1 MNTKLKAC
9 YFYLVICLAA
19 GLPATASA
27 DLLTDLGGFQISF
40 NSAGINSGS
49 YDQPG
54 ADYNTFDAL
63 QGFST
68 GSVFAF
74 DTFNFQE
81 DTLLSFTTISSNAY
95 YDGFHDPNFTNQF
108 GFVNN
113 QGDFTSVVSA
123 GAGLGGTGQA
133 VVGAGDDFSLALLSG
148 AGNLFQANES
158 ENPDGATHLIGY
170 QVAQDVTVTIENA
183 NLFGASFTIDLF
195 AGDILI
201 FVEDLLSQGNDVTN
215 WCTEVVCDGDFDYND
230 FVLVVRAEPIPEPAT
245 MTLLGLGLGGAIMRR
260 RRREEDEEEEQEAA
274 A

>member
-1 MNTKLKAC
+1 MNTKLKNL
-9 YFYLVICLAA
+9 FLTLAIGSLA
-19 GLPATASA
+19 SFPSTAAA
-27 DLLTDLGGFQISF
+27 DLITDLGGFQISF
-40 NSAGINSGS
+40 NSSGINSGS

-95 YDGFHDPNFTNQF
+95 YDGFHDPNFTNEF
-108 GFVNN
+108 GFVDGN
-113 QGDFTSVVSA
+113 GDFNSVVSA
-123 GAGLGGTGQA
+123 GSGLGATGQA
-133 VVGAGDDFSLALLSG
+133 VFGAGDDFSLALLSG
-148 AGNLFQANES
+148 AGNLFQADET
-158 ENPDGATHLIGY
+158 ENPDGATHILGY

-201 FVEDLLSQGNDVTN
+201 FVEDLLAQGNDVTN

-230 FVLVVRAEPIPEPAT
+230 FVMVVRAEPIPEPAT
-245 MTLLGLGLGGAIMRR
+245 MTLLGLGLGGALLRR
-260 RRREEDEEEEQEAA
+260 RRKEDDEEEEAA